1 MAKFNIMNTKLTL
14 NLNKEIIQGAK
25 DYAKEHNISLSF
37 LVENYL
43 QKIISDY
50 KIEAASKGSIVN
62 ELSGIIKLDLDAN
75 HRDDHIDYLTEKY
88 K

>member
-1 MAKFNIMNTKLTL
+1 MNTKLTL
-14 NLNKEIIQGAK
+14 NLNKEIIQRAK

-37 LVENYL
+37 LIENYL

-50 KIEAASKGSIVN
+50 NSETTSKGSIVN
-62 ELSGIIKLDLDAN
+62 ELSGIIKLDSDIN
-75 HRDDHIDYLTEKY
+75 DRDEHIDYLTEKY

>member
-1 MAKFNIMNTKLTL
+1 MNTKLTL
-14 NLNKEIIQGAK
+14 SLNKDVILKAK

-43 QKIISDY
+43 QKIIAEYKSDSTT
-50 KIEAASKGSIVN
+50 KTSIVN
-62 ELSGIIKLDLDAN
+62 ELSGIVSLPTEEAS
-75 HRDDHIDYLTEKY
+75 HDDYLDYLTQKY

>member
-1 MAKFNIMNTKLTL
+1 MNTKLTL
-14 NLNKEIIQGAK
+14 NLNKEIIQRAK

-37 LVENYL
+37 LIENYL

-50 KIEAASKGSIVN
+50 KSESISKGSIVN
-62 ELSGIIKLDLDAN
+62 ELSGIIKLDSEVN
-75 HRDDHIDYLTEKY
+75 YQEDHMDYLTEKY

>member
-1 MAKFNIMNTKLTL
+1 MNTKLTL
-14 NLNKEIIQGAK
+14 NLNKEIIQRAK

-37 LVENYL
+37 LIENYL

-50 KIEAASKGSIVN
+50 KSEITSKGSIVN
-62 ELSGIIKLDLDAN
+62 ELSGIIKLDSDPN
-75 HRDDHIDYLTEKY
+75 YQDDHMDYLTEKY